1 MNFLLSFI
9 LHMAARVTTPAPKPQ
24 PQPVEQ
30 PRKLNLMVA
39 SFYATPYHGRPT
51 ASGEIY
57 NMNDLTAA
65 HPYLKFGTKLKCSLG
80 DRSVVVRI
88 NDRGPFIGGRD
99 LDLSRAAA
107 VALGMVGAGV
117 AVVDVE
123 VVS

>member
-1 MNFLLSFI
+1 MNFLISFI

-24 PQPVEQ
+24 PVEQ

-39 SFYATPYHGRPT
+39 SFYSTPYHGRPT

>member
-1 MNFLLSFI
+1 
-9 LHMAARVTTPAPKPQ
+9 
-24 PQPVEQ
+24 
-30 PRKLNLMVA
+30 MVA
-39 SFYATPYHGRPT
+39 SFYSTPYHGRPT

-65 HPYLKFGTKLKCSLG
+65 HPYLPFGTKLKCSLG
-80 DRSVVVRI
+80 DRSVVVRVT
-88 NDRGPFIGGRD
+88 DRGPFIPGRD

-123 VVS
+123 VVG

>member
-1 MNFLLSFI
+1 MNFLISFI

-24 PQPVEQ
+24 PVGQ

-39 SFYATPYHGRPT
+39 SFYSTPYHGRPT

-65 HPYLKFGTKLKCSLG
+65 HPHLPFGTRLKCSLG

-88 NDRGPFIGGRD
+88 NDRGPFVHGRD

-107 VALGMVGAGV
+107 VHLGMLGAGI
-117 AVVDVE
+117 AIVDVE
-123 VVS
+123 VVG